1 LFSIPLHW
9 NTMAHAAAVS
19 NGKYSFALDSFYVE
33 TSGHQVHRRATIPEI
48 QALFHPG
55 HQQQQQ
61 QRGADPT
68 GHWYEAQLL
77 HYGLPPSKTKA
88 VAKTRLLDAVN
99 GGKLA
104 VPTDVLKIEADLK
117 KEWKKKDKD
126 LRAERAKQGESSAP
140 DAGKKKRVR
149 ADDGIKDGQRP
160 AAPAKKAKSS
170 ETSSKQSNKESS
182 GPAASKPTPVKAS
195 TATTST
201 TDSSTRK
208 PRTKLTARCSSR
220 GGMHSSSRT
229 AAVKSESV
237 EPPKKKQT
245 ARRGGAMNTSSKPTA
260 ETTENSEPPK
270 MKQTARCSRG
280 AMSGSSRINAP
291 KTETSEAPK
300 KKQPAPRGGGALRGR
315 QPTVSPADDVY
326 SKPNGSRSES
336 DIEMPNA
343 NDFGDESGSDGYSSP
358 DPADTPRLGLIN
370 GYYEIESPS
379 LDEWSQFPQEDFS
392 LLLSLSGN
400 SVWGEYDFGMFYGIL
415 HMPKRP
421 WTASEETIPFKWRGG
436 NRSDSEI
443 RFGNDNKGFIRFLG
457 EGKIEGEINC
467 YGHAKFSGWR
477 TSGDDTSSPR
487 TVASLRREWAGYNED
502 EYDRRQAARWH

>member
-1 LFSIPLHW
+1 
-9 NTMAHAAAVS
+9 MARAAAVS

-33 TSGHQVHRRATIPEI
+33 TSAHQVHRRATIPEI
-48 QALFHPG
+48 QALFHSS

-77 HYGLPPSKTKA
+77 HYGLRPSKTKA
-88 VAKTRLLDAVN
+88 VAKQRLLDAVN

-104 VPTDVLKIEADLK
+104 VPTDIVKIEADLK
-117 KEWKKKDKD
+117 KEWKKKDND

-149 ADDGIKDGQRP
+149 ADDGIKDGQQP
-160 AAPAKKAKSS
+160 ATPAKKAKSA
-170 ETSSKQSNKESS
+170 ETSSKQPNKESS

-195 TATTST
+195 TATTPT
-201 TDSSTRK
+201 TDLSART

-220 GGMHSSSRT
+220 GGMHGSSRT
-229 AAVKSESV
+229 AAVKSEST
-237 EPPKKKQT
+237 EPPEKKQT
-245 ARRGGAMNTSSKPTA
+245 ARRGRAMKTSSKPTA

-270 MKQTARCSRG
+270 LKQTARCSRG
-280 AMSGSSRINAP
+280 AMSGSSRIKTP
-291 KTETSEAPK
+291 KAETSEAPK
-300 KKQPAPRGGGALRGR
+300 KKQTAHPGDGALRGR

-326 SKPNGSRSES
+326 SRFVS
-336 DIEMPNA
+336 DMDML
-343 NDFGDESGSDGYSSP
+343 NDDNFQDWV
-358 DPADTPRLGLIN
+358 DTPCLGLRLGLIN

-379 LDEWSQFPQEDFS
+379 LDEWSQFHQENFS
-392 LLLSLSGN
+392 LLVSLFGT

-415 HMPKRP
+415 YMPERP
-421 WTASEETIPFKWRGG
+421 WRASEEMIPFKWRGG

-443 RFGNDNKGFIRFLG
+443 RFGDDNEGFIRFLG
-457 EGKIEGEINC
+457 DGRIEGEINC

-477 TSGDDTSSPR
+477 TSGEDTSPPR
-487 TVASLRREWAGYNED
+487 RAVSLQREWDGYNED
-502 EYDRRQAARWH
+502 EYDHRQAARWH